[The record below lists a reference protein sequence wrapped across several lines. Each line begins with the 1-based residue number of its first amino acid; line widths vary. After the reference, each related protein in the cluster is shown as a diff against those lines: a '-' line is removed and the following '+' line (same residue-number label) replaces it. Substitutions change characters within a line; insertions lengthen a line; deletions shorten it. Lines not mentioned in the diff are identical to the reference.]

1 MCWTIPASLRT
12 RSTKERAMSSETD
25 RPSLDKIMR
34 RIARY
39 RANPHRRYGL
49 DRLADSWLQRIRRR
63 WLRIMREKAE

>member
-1 MCWTIPASLRT
+1 
-12 RSTKERAMSSETD
+12 MSSETD

-63 WLRIMREKAE
+63 WLRIIMSNRNCAWWEEGK